1 MKKALASLVLAFS
14 VAVTVTAAPKT
25 VDYSG
30 KWTLDRAASKSL
42 PRMYDKVSAHKIDV
56 AQTSTTFTVA
66 VDITR
71 SEGAPVQQT
80 FDFDLT
86 GKSTQTETTVHTPDG
101 DRKIPMTLKG
111 AVREDGRIE
120 VTEEREMRGPEG
132 PINATTYELWDVSA
146 DGKTLT
152 VHRRDTMP
160 RGTFEYDMVFTRG

>member
-1 MKKALASLVLAFS
+1 MKKAIASFALALSI
-14 VAVTVTAAPKT
+14 AVTLTAAPKA

-30 KWTLDRAASKSL
+30 KWTLDRAASGNL

-56 AQTSTTFTVA
+56 TQTATTFTVA

-71 SEGAPVQQT
+71 SEGAPVRQT
-80 FDFDLT
+80 FNFDLT
-86 GKSTQTETTVHTPDG
+86 GKSTQAETTVHTPDG

-111 AVREDGRIE
+111 VVREDGRIE
-120 VTEEREMRGPEG
+120 VTEEREIRGPEG
-132 PINATTYELWDVSA
+132 SINATTYELWDVSA